1 MEFTYASGNYLISAC
16 SENKGSLSV
25 EAKQLTVISTLN
37 VCVRN
42 DEEKLIELERKK
54 KIQKINVLLI
64 VWIAVLQTPPCK
76 RTHKRRWRFSKQY
89 IIVCQFFDNFF
100 VLKNH
105 WCHHTSGQRT
115 ILRFFCFFYKP
126 IFSGSKSSVVQ
137 YCPTFFV

>member
-1 MEFTYASGNYLISAC
+1 MEFTYASGNYLICAC

-64 VWIAVLQTPPCK
+64 V
-76 RTHKRRWRFSKQY
+76 
-89 IIVCQFFDNFF
+89 
-100 VLKNH
+100 
-105 WCHHTSGQRT
+105 
-115 ILRFFCFFYKP
+115 
-126 IFSGSKSSVVQ
+126 
-137 YCPTFFV
+137 

>member
-64 VWIAVLQTPPCK
+64 V
-76 RTHKRRWRFSKQY
+76 
-89 IIVCQFFDNFF
+89 
-100 VLKNH
+100 
-105 WCHHTSGQRT
+105 
-115 ILRFFCFFYKP
+115 
-126 IFSGSKSSVVQ
+126 
-137 YCPTFFV
+137 